1 MPIYSDINE
10 SIITGILVE
19 DISSIYQSINNILN
33 TTPGERIFNT
43 EFGIDLASWIFDLI
57 NTSSAFAILSEI
69 TGAINRWEPRVFVEF
84 GQSTVTPNYDNNL
97 YDINIIFSIAN
108 MTDQKFEYSA
118 LLAREPV

>member
-10 SIITGILVE
+10 SIITGVLVE

>member
-10 SIITGILVE
+10 SIITGVLVE

-33 TTPGERIFNT
+33 TTPGERIFNP